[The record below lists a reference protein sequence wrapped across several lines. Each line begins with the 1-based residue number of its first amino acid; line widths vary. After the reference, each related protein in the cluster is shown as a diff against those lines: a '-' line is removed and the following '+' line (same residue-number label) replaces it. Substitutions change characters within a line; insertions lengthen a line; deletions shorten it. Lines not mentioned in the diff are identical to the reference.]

1 MHCSNSNNSIYH
13 SFIHRK
19 GVREPMKIICSKSD
33 LLTGVNIVLKAVP
46 VKTTMTVLECILI
59 DTSDGVIKLT
69 ATDMDMGIET
79 VIEGDIIEGG
89 HIALNAKLFSEIVRK
104 LPDSQV
110 TLETDESCKALITC
124 EKAKFNIAGR
134 SGDDFAALPVV
145 EKTNAYS
152 ISQFSLKEIIRQTIF
167 STADND
173 ANPIFSGELFEFSD
187 NTLKVVALDGQRIA
201 IRKIELKDSFESARV
216 IVPGKTL
223 SEVARIL
230 PGEIDK
236 DVNMYITPLHMLFEF
251 ENTIVVTRLIEGE
264 YFQVERMISSDYSSK
279 AQVNKRNLQDC
290 IERASLLVRES
301 DRRPTIMGISEGVME
316 LIMQSQIGTMNEEID
331 ISREG
336 KDIEIGFNPRFMLDV
351 LRVIDDEEISI
362 YLVNPR
368 SPFSIRSDDGT
379 YTYVILP
386 ISFNSGI

>member
-1 MHCSNSNNSIYH
+1 MRLGLLIKDSEYRDALAARLS
-13 SFIHRK
+13 SFDN
-19 GVREPMKIICSKSD
+19 D
-33 LLTGVNIVLKAVP
+33 LFVNI
-46 VKTTMTVLECILI
+46 
-59 DTSDGVIKLT
+59 
-69 ATDMDMGIET
+69 
-79 VIEGDIIEGG
+79 
-89 HIALNAKLFSEIVRK
+89 LN
-104 LPDSQV
+104 
-110 TLETDESCKALITC
+110 
-124 EKAKFNIAGR
+124 G
-134 SGDDFAALPVV
+134 
-145 EKTNAYS
+145 TN
-152 ISQFSLKEIIRQTIF
+152 
-167 STADND
+167 
-173 ANPIFSGELFEFSD
+173 
-187 NTLKVVALDGQRIA
+187 
-201 IRKIELKDSFESARV
+201 KDSSQSL
-216 IVPGKTL
+216 IVTD
-223 SEVARIL
+223 IL

-316 LIMQSQIGTMNEEID
+316 LSMQSQIGTMNEEID